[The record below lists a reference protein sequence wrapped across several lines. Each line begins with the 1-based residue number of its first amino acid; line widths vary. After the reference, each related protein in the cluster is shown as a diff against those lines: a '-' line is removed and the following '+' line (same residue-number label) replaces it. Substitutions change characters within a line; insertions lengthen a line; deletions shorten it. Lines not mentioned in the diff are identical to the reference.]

1 MSQFLESTGVKLDH
15 GQKIQ
20 KFPSLPVKEA
30 PGQGRKHVIVDGGA
44 ACAHAEQSDG
54 SGVPAVVDDVLLNP
68 SAVRNIHHYSGNSI
82 MYRVIHLL
90 VDLGWVDFD
99 LGVPPCCPA
108 AQSILPNSH
117 PPMQNWADSGTLKIK
132 NQPKSV
138 P

>member
-44 ACAHAEQSDG
+44 ACAHAEQGDG

-68 SAVRNIHHYSGNSI
+68 SAVRNIKS
-82 MYRVIHLL
+82 LL
-90 VDLGWVDFD
+90 WQFYYVQGDSSARGPGLG
-99 LGVPPCCPA
+99 
-108 AQSILPNSH
+108 
-117 PPMQNWADSGTLKIK
+117 
-132 NQPKSV
+132 
-138 P
+138 